1 MAATSYRKSNRT
13 VDIPISTP
21 IPTATNLW
29 HRYAIGQPKMAKA
42 ANKPITST
50 ATKSASCVRWPIK
63 TATSSAPGNYFVR
76 GYAVRSARG
85 NARAFNDSVQVR
97 HSGNATAARDMR
109 KQLHIFVVEED
120 IWVGKSKAKANKKYG
135 DGGATQYYIRDM
147 DKPKLTSTGKLRS
160 FRR

>member
-1 MAATSYRKSNRT
+1 MDNWKNVVLEKGTILFTLYPHGPVGMA
-13 VDIPISTP
+13 
-21 IPTATNLW
+21 
-29 HRYAIGQPKMAKA
+29 
-42 ANKPITST
+42 
-50 ATKSASCVRWPIK
+50 
-63 TATSSAPGNYFVR
+63 SAPGNYFVR

-120 IWVGKSKAKANKKYG
+120 ICVGKSKAKANKKYG

-147 DKPKLTSTGKLRS
+147 DKPKLTSTGNLRS